1 MFGIS
6 EPGLGNASDQSFSWE
21 RFRPR
26 AWECFKIDPQRLSGS
41 DFGRGLGSALKAM
54 PSGVLA
60 AISAEG
66 WGIAVFMFLSFRD
79 TRIGLKNFLEKM
91 FNFISLRNS
100 LELWGP

>member
-1 MFGIS
+1 MFGIL
-6 EPGLGNASDQSFSWE
+6 EPGLGNASDLQSFSWE

-79 TRIGLKNFLEKM
+79 TRIGLKKCSGKIF
-91 FNFISLRNS
+91 
-100 LELWGP
+100 